1 MENLKRTFLFPV
13 FVYYILMCCLP
24 DCSAQETVYPNPQ
37 DSGAPANV
45 PKPGDVFAVDPS
57 FDVPVFNVTVIA
69 GKTAILPCTI
79 EHLAGHKVVWTDR
92 FSTLLTY
99 DIGRIIDD
107 DRIGI
112 ERPFTNDWNLLIHD
126 VKYEDAGKYVCQIN
140 TKPVKTKTVML
151 HVLVPPK
158 INVSLSSGDIIAREG
173 DTVTLTCNVSGI
185 PAPTVHWYRRPLD
198 HGISKAKEI
207 TTVEVPT
214 SPVVGLTTILKHGV
228 GMNGEYLIIHNIS
241 RYCDGIYECVAFND
255 VPPAVNKDIKVE
267 VEFPPE
273 IQLQNRR
280 IGQFPGRETIL
291 ECQITAFPNNYNVW
305 RFKGKDLKTTTKHRI
320 EIYNDGN
327 HRMTLSLRVMDI
339 TYADYG
345 NYTCVAQ
352 NKLGTDEEI
361 MILHDSRKPS
371 IPTTTTTR
379 QPLTRTTL
387 PKTIWLPEPQ
397 DKLGNVDTHIDG
409 NNLQTEPQQNGG
421 ITCTGN
427 LVVIC
432 NRIGKMPQK
441 GNNSSCRNSL
451 SLIFVS
457 FTLLL
462 VFIVS

>member
-198 HGISKAKEI
+198 HGISKAKEKLEQTKHTYYNYWPSCTYTFHKTV

-409 NNLQTEPQQNGG
+409 N
-421 ITCTGN
+421 
-427 LVVIC
+427 
-432 NRIGKMPQK
+432 RIGKMPQK

>member
-13 FVYYILMCCLP
+13 FIYYILMCCLP
-24 DCSAQETVYPNPQ
+24 
-37 DSGAPANV
+37 
-45 PKPGDVFAVDPS
+45 DVFAVDPS

-198 HGISKAKEI
+198 HGISKAKEKLEQTKHTYYNYWPSCTYTFHKTV

-214 SPVVGLTTILKHGV
+214 SPVVGFTTILKHGV

-371 IPTTTTTR
+371 IPTTTTTS

-397 DKLGNVDTHIDG
+397 DKLGHVDTHIDG

-432 NRIGKMPQK
+432 NGIGKMPQK
-441 GNNSSCRNSL
+441 GSNSSCRNSL

>member
-13 FVYYILMCCLP
+13 FIYYILMCCLP
-24 DCSAQETVYPNPQ
+24 
-37 DSGAPANV
+37 
-45 PKPGDVFAVDPS
+45 DVFAVDPS

-198 HGISKAKEI
+198 HGISKAKER
-207 TTVEVPT
+207 
-214 SPVVGLTTILKHGV
+214 V

-371 IPTTTTTR
+371 IPTTTTTS

-397 DKLGNVDTHIDG
+397 DKLGHVDTHIDG
-409 NNLQTEPQQNGG
+409 NG
-421 ITCTGN
+421 
-427 LVVIC
+427 
-432 NRIGKMPQK
+432 IGKMPQK
-441 GNNSSCRNSL
+441 GSNSSCRNSL

>member
-24 DCSAQETVYPNPQ
+24 
-37 DSGAPANV
+37 
-45 PKPGDVFAVDPS
+45 DVFAVDPS

-198 HGISKAKEI
+198 HGISKAKEKLEQTKHTYYNYWPSCTYTFHKTV

>member
-13 FVYYILMCCLP
+13 FIYYILMCCLP
-24 DCSAQETVYPNPQ
+24 
-37 DSGAPANV
+37 
-45 PKPGDVFAVDPS
+45 DVFAVDPS

-198 HGISKAKEI
+198 HGISKAKER
-207 TTVEVPT
+207 
-214 SPVVGLTTILKHGV
+214 V

-397 DKLGNVDTHIDG
+397 DKLGHVDTHIDG
-409 NNLQTEPQQNGG
+409 
-421 ITCTGN
+421 
-427 LVVIC
+427 

>member
-13 FVYYILMCCLP
+13 FICYILMCCLP
-24 DCSAQETVYPNPQ
+24 
-37 DSGAPANV
+37 
-45 PKPGDVFAVDPS
+45 DVFAVDPS

-69 GKTAILPCTI
+69 GKTAILPCTV
-79 EHLAGHKVVWTDR
+79 ENLAGHKVVWTDR

-126 VKYEDAGKYVCQIN
+126 VKYSDAGKYVCQIN
-140 TKPVKTKTVML
+140 TTPVKTKTVML

-158 INVSLSSGDIIAREG
+158 INVNLSSGDIIAREG

-198 HGISKAKEI
+198 HGISKAKEKL
-207 TTVEVPT
+207 EPT
-214 SPVVGLTTILKHGV
+214 KLTYNNYWPSCTYTFHKTGV

-273 IQLQNRR
+273 IELQNRR
-280 IGQFPGRETIL
+280 IGQSPGRETIL

-305 RFKGKDLKTTTKHRI
+305 RFKGQDLKTTKKHRI

-339 TYADYG
+339 TFADYG

-352 NKLGTDEEI
+352 NKLGTDEEVMLLYDHRI
-361 MILHDSRKPS
+361 HH

-379 QPLTRTTL
+379 KPLMITTL

-397 DKLGNVDTHIDG
+397 DKHVDTHIDG
-409 NNLQTEPQQNGG
+409 NNPQTEPQQNGG

-432 NRIGKMPQK
+432 NGIGKMPQK
-441 GNNSSCRNSL
+441 GNTASCRNNI
-451 SLIFVS
+451 SLIFVL
-457 FTLLL
+457 FKLLL

>member
-13 FVYYILMCCLP
+13 FIYYILMSCLP
-24 DCSAQETVYPNPQ
+24 
-37 DSGAPANV
+37 
-45 PKPGDVFAVDPS
+45 DVFAVDPS

-69 GKTAILPCTI
+69 EKTAILPCTV

-198 HGISKAKEI
+198 HGISKAKER
-207 TTVEVPT
+207 
-214 SPVVGLTTILKHGV
+214 V

-273 IQLQNRR
+273 IELQNRR
-280 IGQFPGRETIL
+280 MGQFPGRETIL

-371 IPTTTTTR
+371 TPTTTTIR
-379 QPLTRTTL
+379 QPLKISTP

-397 DKLGNVDTHIDG
+397 DKLGHVDTHING
-409 NNLQTEPQQNGG
+409 NNLQTESQQNGG

-432 NRIGKMPQK
+432 TSKRGNRIGKMPQK

>member
-1 MENLKRTFLFPV
+1 MKKYSFVFIFVFWSFGSVYGQRFNRT
-13 FVYYILMCCLP
+13 
-24 DCSAQETVYPNPQ
+24 N
-37 DSGAPANV
+37 
-45 PKPGDVFAVDPS
+45 VFAVDPS

-69 GKTAILPCTI
+69 GKTAILPCTV
-79 EHLAGHKVVWTDR
+79 ENLAGHKVVWTDR

-126 VKYEDAGKYVCQIN
+126 VKYSDAGKYVCQIN
-140 TKPVKTKTVML
+140 TTPVKTKTVML

-158 INVSLSSGDIIAREG
+158 INVNLSSGDIIAREG

-198 HGISKAKEI
+198 HGISKAKER
-207 TTVEVPT
+207 
-214 SPVVGLTTILKHGV
+214 V

-273 IQLQNRR
+273 IELQNRR
-280 IGQFPGRETIL
+280 IGQSPGRETIL

-305 RFKGKDLKTTTKHRI
+305 RFKGQDLKTTKKHRI

-339 TYADYG
+339 TFADYG

-352 NKLGTDEEI
+352 NKLGTDEEVMLLYDDTSDHRI
-361 MILHDSRKPS
+361 HH

-379 QPLTRTTL
+379 KPLMRTTL

-397 DKLGNVDTHIDG
+397 DKHVDAHIDG
-409 NNLQTEPQQNGG
+409 NG
-421 ITCTGN
+421 
-427 LVVIC
+427 
-432 NRIGKMPQK
+432 IGKMPQK
-441 GNNSSCRNSL
+441 GNTASCRNSI
-451 SLIFVS
+451 SLIFVL
-457 FTLLL
+457 FKLLL

>member
-13 FVYYILMCCLP
+13 FIYYILMCCLP
-24 DCSAQETVYPNPQ
+24 
-37 DSGAPANV
+37 
-45 PKPGDVFAVDPS
+45 DVFAVDPS

-198 HGISKAKEI
+198 HGISKAKER
-207 TTVEVPT
+207 
-214 SPVVGLTTILKHGV
+214 V

-397 DKLGNVDTHIDG
+397 DKLGHVDTHIDG

-432 NRIGKMPQK
+432 TSKRGNRIGKMPQK

>member
-13 FVYYILMCCLP
+13 FIYYILMCCLP
-24 DCSAQETVYPNPQ
+24 
-37 DSGAPANV
+37 
-45 PKPGDVFAVDPS
+45 DVFAVDPS

-198 HGISKAKEI
+198 HGISKAKER
-207 TTVEVPT
+207 
-214 SPVVGLTTILKHGV
+214 V

-397 DKLGNVDTHIDG
+397 DKLGHVDTHIDG